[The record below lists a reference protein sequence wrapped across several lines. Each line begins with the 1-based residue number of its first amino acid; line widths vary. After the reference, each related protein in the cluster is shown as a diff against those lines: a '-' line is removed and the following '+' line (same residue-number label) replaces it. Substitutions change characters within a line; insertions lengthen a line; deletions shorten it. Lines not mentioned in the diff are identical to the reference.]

1 MPRDLQVRVLLDGCV
16 PSRLADE
23 LSEHEVSTAPEMGW
37 ADLDDGP
44 LLDAMAEHFDVLV
57 TVDKN
62 LPKQQR
68 IDNRPLAVVVLRA
81 KTNRLADLRPLTP
94 KLREV
99 LENARPG
106 QVYEISG

>member
-1 MPRDLQVRVLLDGCV
+1 M

-23 LSEHEVSTAPEMGW
+23 LQDHEVNTAPEMGW

-44 LLDAMAEHFDVLV
+44 LLDAMAGQFEVLV
-57 TVDKN
+57 TVDKS

-81 KTNRLADLRPLTP
+81 KTNRLVDLLPLAP
-94 KLREV
+94 KLRAV

>member
-1 MPRDLQVRVLLDGCV
+1 VLLDGCV

-23 LSEHEVSTAPEMGW
+23 LPGHEVRTAPEIGW

-44 LLDAMAEHFDVLV
+44 LLNAMADRFDVLV
-57 TVDKN
+57 TVDKS

-81 KTNRLADLRPLTP
+81 KTNRLGDLLPHLPR
-94 KLREV
+94 LRAV
-99 LENARPG
+99 LESAQPG

>member
-1 MPRDLQVRVLLDGCV
+1 
-16 PSRLADE
+16 
-23 LSEHEVSTAPEMGW
+23 
-37 ADLDDGP
+37 
-44 LLDAMAEHFDVLV
+44 MAARFEVLV
-57 TVDKN
+57 TVDKS

-81 KTNRLADLRPLTP
+81 KTNRLMDLLPLAAR
-94 KLREV
+94 LQAV

>member
-1 MPRDLQVRVLLDGCV
+1 VLLDGCV

-23 LSEHEVSTAPEMGW
+23 LPDHEISTAPKMSW

-44 LLDAMAEHFDVLV
+44 LLDAMAEQFDVLV
-57 TVDKN
+57 TVDKS

-81 KTNRLADLRPLTP
+81 KTNRLADLLPYVS
-94 KLREV
+94 KLRAV
-99 LENARPG
+99 LESAQPG
-106 QVYEISG
+106 QVYEIGG

>member
-1 MPRDLQVRVLLDGCV
+1 VRVLLDGCV
-16 PSRLADE
+16 PSRLAGE
-23 LSEHEVSTAPEMGW
+23 LQDHEINTAPKMGW

-44 LLDAMAEHFDVLV
+44 LLDAMAERFDVLV
-57 TVDKN
+57 TVDKS

-81 KTNRLADLRPLTP
+81 KTNRLVDLLPLAP
-94 KLREV
+94 KLRAV

-106 QVYEISG
+106 QVYENSG